1 MATKATASVDHFL
14 AGLPANDRKVLSTV
28 RDTIRKNLPDGYE
41 EILQGRFISYVVPLS
56 RTGKTY
62 NGQPLWYIALAIQK
76 NYYTVHMMAA
86 YGDSKS
92 LALIQNGF
100 KKAGKKLDMGKA
112 CIRFKKIEDLP
123 LDVIGKSVASIPA
136 EGYIRRYEASRK
148 KRSG

>member
-1 MATKATASVDHFL
+1 MKTTKTPVDDFL
-14 AGLPANDRKVLSTV
+14 AGLPADDRKVLSTV

-86 YGDSKS
+86 YGDAKE
-92 LALIQNGF
+92 LARIQKGF

-112 CIRFKKIEDLP
+112 CIRFKKLEDLP
-123 LDVIGKSVASIPA
+123 LDVIGESVAAVPA
-136 EGYIRRYEASRK
+136 EGYIRRYEASRMK
-148 KRSG
+148 SSK